1 MPVSV
6 PTETAAYG
14 ELLRAFNL
22 GRESFVVLPFRDQ
35 GNDCVAVL
43 VRLPGRESA
52 AAAAEARDAE
62 IRRKREVVPVVE
74 GVRSSDQ

>member
-1 MPVSV
+1 
-6 PTETAAYG
+6 
-14 ELLRAFNL
+14 
-22 GRESFVVLPFRDQ
+22 
-35 GNDCVAVL
+35 
-43 VRLPGRESA
+43 LPGRESA